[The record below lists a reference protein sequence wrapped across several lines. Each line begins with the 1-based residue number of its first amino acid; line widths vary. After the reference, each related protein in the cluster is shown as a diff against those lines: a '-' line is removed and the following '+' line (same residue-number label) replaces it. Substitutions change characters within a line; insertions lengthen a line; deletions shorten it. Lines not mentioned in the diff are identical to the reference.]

1 MTTTAQPRRRP
12 GRPRGPVTGETR
24 DNALE
29 VASRLFATSGYRG
42 TSLADV
48 AQEAGLSNAGLLHYF
63 PSKKHLLAEVLRK
76 RDEDDAREL
85 GVLDPGTPIWTRLE
99 TLVDLARMNSTRYG
113 MVRLYSTLSGEAIDA
128 DHPAHPWLRGHL
140 SNIVTDIAAGFEVGK
155 RLGTVRPAAPS
166 VSIARSVVAVMDG
179 RQIQWLAAR
188 DHPFAAPDQH
198 GSGLITDADLAMTE
212 MGDDVRIFVD
222 GLRRLWQLPD
232 SGPSLLPP
240 TPTVATPYR

>member
-1 MTTTAQPRRRP
+1 VVTTAAQPRRRP

-24 DNALE
+24 DNALV

-85 GVLDPGTPIWTRLE
+85 GVLDPGTAIWTRLQ
-99 TLVDLARMNSTRYG
+99 TLVNLARMNSTRYG

-128 DHPAHPWLRGHL
+128 DHPAHPWLHGHL
-140 SNIVTDIAAGFEVGK
+140 STIVADIADGFEVGK
-155 RLGTVRPAAPS
+155 KLGTVRPEAPS
-166 VSIARSVVAVMDG
+166 VSIARSLVAVMDG
-179 RQIQWLAAR
+179 LQIQWLAAH
-188 DHPFAAPDQH
+188 DHPFTAPDAG
-198 GSGLITDADLAMTE
+198 GSDLITDDDLAMTD
-212 MGDDVRIFVD
+212 MGDDVKVFVD

-232 SGPSLLPP
+232 PGPSP
-240 TPTVATPYR
+240 TPPVPTSTT

>member
-1 MTTTAQPRRRP
+1 M
-12 GRPRGPVTGETR
+12 TGETR

-29 VASRLFATSGYRG
+29 VASRLFAASGYRG

-48 AQEAGLSNAGLLHYF
+48 AQEAGLSNAGLLHHF

-76 RDEDDAREL
+76 RDEDDARQL
-85 GVLDPGTPIWTRLE
+85 GVLDPGTAIWSRLE

-140 SNIVTDIAAGFEVGK
+140 SNIVTDIAAGFETGK
-155 RLGTVRPAAPS
+155 TLGTVRADAPS

-179 RQIQWLAAR
+179 LQIQWLVAR
-188 DHPFAAPDQH
+188 DRPFTAADQH
-198 GSGLITDADLAMTE
+198 GAGLITDADLAMTD
-212 MGDDVRIFVD
+212 MGDDVRVFVD

-232 SGPSLLPP
+232 PAQGPPP
-240 TPTVATPYR
+240 PARHPADGGRRPRG